1 MQQHWNG
8 NPGKII
14 PKHPLCHVGWY
25 CEVLKLANTRNILS
39 KSDAP
44 SCTPSPDPDA
54 IRAESRRQT
63 EKWYYDLIKMG
74 GRPAF
79 PLELSFAQPD
89 DYGDYAGIIE
99 YLGSGT
105 GFLEQ
110 KSSWVYFRRFQRRY
124 RKTEGTFARC
134 QQEMREYQQNEGIE
148 GDIHL
153 LFDATQQTK
162 VDEWKDTGNRQ
173 WREEERKRS
182 EEGNADPMI
191 PAELYHLRTI
201 PESELNQFM
210 VLLNWIEQQLAEI
223 ARECAM
229 SSEEALKDTQDPVNR
244 AEVSGIVSMP
254 ENVVSSMV
262 SNTKKTTKS
271 KRRSANR
278 DKKSTSPVLR
288 SGGAPRV
295 TKARRK
301 AKSPQN
307 PRFLYNAPVSGTPSM
322 TLRHGDTGWITR
334 AQNRAAMTTMKAEI
348 QTFAKT
354 SAELPSD
361 TVPLR
366 RSQRIKDLEGRRNEQ
381 SKVML
386 RESRQKVLRT
396 KYQRKPKEWVSK
408 DWNLSAQARPQ
419 GITKSREPRKRNP
432 SRRDKIRGVK
442 RNKQDKVDLPEFKQ
456 FSLHDESK
464 K

>member
-8 NPGKII
+8 NLGKII
-14 PKHPLCHVGWY
+14 PKHPLCYVGWY
-25 CEVLKLANTRNILS
+25 CEVLKLVNTRNILS

-44 SCTPSPDPDA
+44 SYTPSPNPDA
-54 IRAESRRQT
+54 IRAESRRQI

-89 DYGDYAGIIE
+89 DYGDFAGIIE

-124 RKTEGTFARC
+124 RKTEGTFARY

-162 VDEWKDTGNRQ
+162 VDEWK
-173 WREEERKRS
+173 E
-182 EEGNADPMI
+182 
-191 PAELYHLRTI
+191 YHYFQTI

-210 VLLNWIEQQLAEI
+210 VLLNWIEQQLPEI

-262 SNTKKTTKS
+262 STTKKTTKS

-278 DKKSTSPVLR
+278 NKKSTSPVLR
-288 SGGAPRV
+288 SGDAPRV
-295 TKARRK
+295 TKACRK
-301 AKSPQN
+301 TKSPQN
-307 PRFLYNAPVSGTPSM
+307 PRFLYNAPVSDTPSM

-361 TVPLR
+361 TAPLR
-366 RSQRIKDLEGRRNEQ
+366 RSQRIKDLEARRNEQ

-419 GITKSREPRKRNP
+419 GITKSREPRKRNL